1 MQHHLHLW
9 ILSAQ
14 DRGWNKIHASLSVGC
29 VCECILNKGSLIAKC
44 HLLGIVSPCGI
55 VSGSEMFHLF
65 HLKLNY
71 IFLLLPAFFRF
82 SLGINSEYLDFSL
95 MVLWGCFCVIN
106 TCFGIVSS
114 GGLPAFIQ
122 SVHFYMRK
130 VFFKVSKDCIMTVTH
145 CFDNTFFLPTNF
157 IISSTGVLQTQR
169 TPLLLEIYSLLLKS
183 AILIH

>member
-82 SLGINSEYLDFSL
+82 SLGINSEYLDFFPHGALGMFLCYKHLFWHCLFWWITS
-95 MVLWGCFCVIN
+95 IHP
-106 TCFGIVSS
+106 VSTFLYAES
-114 GGLPAFIQ
+114 IFQSIQGLY
-122 SVHFYMRK
+122 H
-130 VFFKVSKDCIMTVTH
+130 DCYPL
-145 CFDNTFFLPTNF
+145 FWQYLLSTN
-157 IISSTGVLQTQR
+157 
-169 TPLLLEIYSLLLKS
+169 
-183 AILIH
+183 